1 MIIDQPK
8 LTIVGAGP
16 GEIDLITV
24 KGTKALRNAKVV
36 LYDSHVNE
44 TILLEYAP
52 TAIKLLVGK
61 RRNRKA
67 LSQEDINELIIEY
80 AETYGHVV
88 RLKNGGPE
96 SAATDIEELQYAQSR
111 GLLIEYVQGVSGL
124 PNSVSAKILLHA
136 ARNFI
141 PSTSN

>member
-67 LSQEDINELIIEY
+67 FSQEDINELIIEY

-88 RLKNGGPE
+88 RLKIGGPE
-96 SAATDIEELQYAQSR
+96 SAATDLEEIQYAQSR
-111 GLLIEYVQGVSGL
+111 GLVTEYIQGVSGL
-124 PNSVSAKILLHA
+124 PDSVSSSIVKQASSH
-136 ARNFI
+136 FI